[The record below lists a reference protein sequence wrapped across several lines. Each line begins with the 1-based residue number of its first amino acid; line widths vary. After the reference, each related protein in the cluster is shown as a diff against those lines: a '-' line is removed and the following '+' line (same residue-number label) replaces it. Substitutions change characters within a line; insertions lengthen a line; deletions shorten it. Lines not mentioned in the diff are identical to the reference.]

1 MCGIAGFIGFENNI
15 ELAKMANEV
24 QRHRGPDN
32 QSYWNDSYIA
42 LANQRLSIIDIS
54 ERANQPFIKHDLVLV
69 FNGEIYNFRELK
81 EKLVKEKGAVF
92 TTGSDTEVVLEMY
105 HHYKEYCLKELRGMF
120 AFAIYDTNSKVL
132 FIARDPFG
140 IKPLFY
146 TQINSKLAFSSEL
159 KTLINVKGFDKT
171 INMNCLISSLNYLW
185 VSGDETMFVGCHK
198 LPPAHYMIK
207 EQHVPPRIAK
217 YWELEDKSI
226 SNDKSLTEQV
236 ISDALYD
243 LLRDSVE
250 KHMIADVPVACFLS
264 GGLDSSFIAA
274 LAKEYASKLST
285 YFIGTTINDQKI
297 ERMPEDEKYAKMLA
311 KQFGFEHHEFI
322 LEASIVEMLP
332 KMVKFL
338 DEPIGDPA
346 ALNTFMMCT
355 FARKNGVK
363 VILSGM
369 GADEMFSGYRRQKA
383 IMIALK
389 YQRIPKFIRKII
401 SLMVSMLPVK
411 MGGRG
416 LRFSRWAKRF
426 ISFAD
431 LPLEESY
438 RRSYSYYD
446 RKELNQLLK
455 MDVNSSIDFVYLE
468 HKDIFYSKFKGDI
481 VNQMCNTDLNLFM
494 VGLNLTYTDRASM
507 AASVEVRVP
516 FIDIEV
522 IEAAMKIPGNLKI
535 KKGESKYILKRTAEK
550 ILPREIIYRKKA
562 SFGAPI
568 RSWISNELRGMIDD
582 ILSKEN
588 VESRGLFNYEFIDEL
603 IQNDRNGA
611 EDNAYRIYQLLTLEL
626 WFREYIDS
634 TPATVKS
641 A

>member
-1 MCGIAGFIGFENNI
+1 MCGIAGFIGFENNV

-42 LANQRLSIIDIS
+42 LANQRLSIIDVN
-54 ERANQPFIKHDLVLV
+54 ERANQPFVKHDLVLV
-69 FNGEIYNFRELK
+69 FNGEIYNFHELK
-81 EKLVKEKGAVF
+81 EKLVKEKGVVF
-92 TTGSDTEVVLEMY
+92 STQSDTEVVLEMY
-105 HHYKEYCLKELRGMF
+105 HHYKEQCLKELRGMF
-120 AFAIYDTNSKVL
+120 AFAIYETHSKIL

-146 TQINSKLAFSSEL
+146 TQIDNKLAFSSEL
-159 KTLINVKGFDKT
+159 KTLVQISEFDKT

-185 VSGDETMFVGCHK
+185 VSGNETMFVGCHK
-198 LPPAHYMIK
+198 LPPAHYMVK
-207 EQHVPPRIAK
+207 AQGNVPRIAK
-217 YWELEDKSI
+217 YWQLEDETA
-226 SNDKSLTEQV
+226 NNEKSLTEQAAV
-236 ISDALYD
+236 DVSYD

-264 GGLDSSFIAA
+264 GGLDSSFIAV
-274 LAKEYASKLST
+274 LAKTYAPKLST
-285 YFIGTTINDQKI
+285 YFIGTTLNDQKI
-297 ERMPEDEKYAKMLA
+297 EQMPEDEKYAKMLA
-311 KQFGFEHHEFI
+311 KQFAFEHHEFI

-369 GADEMFSGYRRQKA
+369 GADEMFSGYRRHKA
-383 IMIALK
+383 IIFAVQ
-389 YQRIPKFIRKII
+389 YQRMPKFIRRII
-401 SLMVSMLPVK
+401 STIVHRFPVK
-411 MGGRG
+411 IGGRG
-416 LRFSRWAKRF
+416 LRFTRWAKRF
-426 ISFAD
+426 ISFAE

-446 RKELNQLLK
+446 REELNQLLK
-455 MDVNSSIDFVYLE
+455 KDVNSSIDSVYSE
-468 HKDIFYSKFKGDI
+468 HKDIFYSKFKGDV

-516 FIDIEV
+516 FIDIKV
-522 IEAAMKIPGNLKI
+522 IEAAMKIPGSLKI
-535 KKGESKYILKRTAEK
+535 KNRESKYILKKAAEK
-550 ILPREIIYRKKA
+550 ILPKEIIYRKKA

-568 RSWISNELRGMIDD
+568 RSWISNELKGMIDD
-582 ILSKEN
+582 ILSKKN
-588 VESRGLFNYEFIDEL
+588 VESRGLFNYEFIYTL
-603 IQNDRNGA
+603 IQNDRNGV
-611 EDNAYRIYQLLTLEL
+611 EDNAYRIYQLITIEL
-626 WFREYIDS
+626 WFREYID
-634 TPATVKS
+634 
-641 A
+641 